1 MRLNHYKHNGIFY
14 ESTVRSLSSTTA
26 DQADIFFL
34 RVQPRTGHDRY
45 SAFCTQMAKTSSGT
59 VPAVLSDGWF
69 STVLFKKS
77 KISGQCD
84 RWIDRGLIPSKT
96 ERSRGYRKDRN
107 IFLQLNLGNFNRF

>member
-1 MRLNHYKHNGIFY
+1 MRVPYALLVQQLQTKLTYSFCECNHGQGM
-14 ESTVRSLSSTTA
+14 TDT
-26 DQADIFFL
+26 
-34 RVQPRTGHDRY
+34 PRFAPRWQRHPL
-45 SAFCTQMAKTSSGT
+45 

-96 ERSRGYRKDRN
+96 ERSKGYRKDRN